1 MIVHLKSKIGV
12 FLVKAV
18 FVLPLF
24 VFGLWLIQT
33 LYFPEVRA
41 GKPEAPSQIVDD
53 DLFFRKIGLQKEPV
67 ARGHF
72 HMIDALI
79 FQPGPYEPVC
89 RTCHGTYAHSKE
101 KKIRSL
107 LNSHEGFLA
116 CTVCHVRKEPA
127 DKTVFFTWVD
137 RQTGV
142 ATMGVEGK
150 YGQFPAQIFPKKIF
164 ASGQEAIIRPISE
177 ESAEAFLKNRDKLTP
192 DQVAQAREK
201 LHEHISEKPVVCL
214 ECHKSGGYLDFAE
227 LGFAKNRVD
236 HLTSSEV
243 ASMIQKYETFYLPEV
258 LDLGTQ

>member
-1 MIVHLKSKIGV
+1 MIVHLKSRIGV

-24 VFGLWLIQT
+24 VFGLWLIQA
-33 LYFPEVRA
+33 LYFPEWRSA
-41 GKPEAPSQIVDD
+41 KREGLLQTDGGDD
-53 DLFFRKIGLQKEPV
+53 FFRKIGLQKAPV
-67 ARGHF
+67 PRDHF
-72 HMIDALI
+72 HMIDAFI
-79 FQPGPYEPVC
+79 FQPGPYEPIC

-101 KKIRSL
+101 KRIRSF

-116 CTVCHVRKEPA
+116 CAVCHVRKEPA
-127 DKTVFFTWVD
+127 DKSISFTWVD

-142 ATMGVEGK
+142 AGMAVEGK
-150 YGQFPAQIFPKKIF
+150 YGKFPAQIFPKRIF
-164 ASGQEAIIRPISE
+164 ASGQEEIIRPMSE
-177 ESAEAFLKNRDKLTP
+177 KSAQAFLEHREKLTP
-192 DQVAQAREK
+192 DQVAQAKAK
-201 LHEHISEKPVVCL
+201 LHEHISKKPVVCL

-243 ASMIQKYETFYLPEV
+243 ASMIEKYETFYLPEV

>member
-1 MIVHLKSKIGV
+1 MIVHLKSRIGV

-41 GKPEAPSQIVDD
+41 GKLEDPLLTEEG
-53 DLFFRKIGLQKEPV
+53 DLFFRKIGLQKSPV

-72 HMIDALI
+72 HMIDEFI

-89 RTCHGTYAHSKE
+89 RTCHGTYAHGKE

-116 CTVCHVRKEPA
+116 CAVCHVRKDPA
-127 DKTVFFTWVD
+127 DKTISFTWVD

-142 ATMGVEGK
+142 AAMAVEGK
-150 YGQFPAQIFPKKIF
+150 YGKFPAQIFPKKIF
-164 ASGQEAIIRPISE
+164 ASGQEEIIRPMSE
-177 ESAEAFLKNRDKLTP
+177 KSAQAFLEHRDKLTP
-192 DQVAQAREK
+192 DQVAQAKAK
-201 LHEHISEKPVVCL
+201 LHEHISKKPVGCL
-214 ECHKSGGYLDFAE
+214 DCHKSGGYLDFAG

-236 HLTSSEV
+236 RLTSSEV
-243 ASMIQKYETFYLPEV
+243 ASMIEKYETFYLPEV
-258 LDLGTQ
+258 LDLGSQ

>member
-1 MIVHLKSKIGV
+1 MIVHLKSRIGV

-24 VFGLWLIQT
+24 VFGLWLIQA
-33 LYFPEVRA
+33 LYFPELRSA
-41 GKPEAPSQIVDD
+41 KPEGLLQTDGGDD
-53 DLFFRKIGLQKEPV
+53 FFRKIGLQKAPV
-67 ARGHF
+67 PRDHF
-72 HMIDALI
+72 HMIDAFI
-79 FQPGPYEPVC
+79 FQPGPYEPIC

-101 KKIRSL
+101 KRIRSF

-116 CTVCHVRKEPA
+116 CAVCHVRKEPA
-127 DKTVFFTWVD
+127 DKSISFTWVD

-142 ATMGVEGK
+142 ASMAVEGK
-150 YGQFPAQIFPKKIF
+150 YGKFPAQIFPKRIF
-164 ASGQEAIIRPISE
+164 ASGQEEIIRPMSE
-177 ESAEAFLKNRDKLTP
+177 KSAQAFLEHREKLTP
-192 DQVAQAREK
+192 DQVAQAKAK
-201 LHEHISEKPVVCL
+201 LHEHISKKPVVCL

-243 ASMIQKYETFYLPEV
+243 ASMIEKYETFYLPEV